1 MKKRMISSVALGLV
15 GTTLFPIIAG
25 ATGQVETTVNEETA
39 NESKN
44 ENNSNDNNTSSDKV
58 EIPNSDKVEISNRD
72 WEKEF
77 PRLINPKKD
86 EIKTINYSAE
96 TMLALKDL
104 ISKVDELEKT
114 HGKNT
119 SENYM
124 EVFKALFELHNNIPS
139 EDRKLFAQNDQFSY
153 IFYKLNYLVF
163 TEYYD
168 NNEVFNQFYQ
178 DLSDIAYYYT
188 VEWYNNLA
196 DRAFIHFIFKYL
208 YDMTPED
215 EDYFK
220 DTKTNAVVQIAY
232 GNIYFLATGAQGRP
246 NSPTDPSDDF
256 PYEKPSEAYNPNQPS
271 IPPSYSPDDPDEEL
285 PAPPEVPDYGI
296 DDNGGNNNNGETN
309 NPNSP
314 NNVTYTESEY
324 VNKNGLCYYI
334 ETIKDS
340 LGNTVKTN
348 ETKLSSEEGFYCG
361 IIDGLDFTDV
371 PWNSDSEVYYGEK
384 ALDVWNSLAEN
395 ELNELSN
402 LTLHFSLNKSDT
414 NPYYYD
420 SGIKVS
426 NDGTVSYTQLRDV
439 LNQIAIKSGGYL
451 IEDKNKL
458 LFISEGKPL
467 VVRDKE
473 SEYTQEEVDNLLN
486 SFKELDLTIK
496 ERSGDSI
503 SIDEELI
510 NNEEAQNITINGE
523 KIELSAKPRLESS
536 ILQLPVKEV
545 AEALGYKVDITDE
558 KATLTKDSTIIEI
571 QIGTKNV
578 KINDREK
585 VTSTS
590 SSIVDGTLFAEM
602 NIIAQESGLKIYFD
616 KTKGNIEIK

>member
-25 ATGQVETTVNEETA
+25 ATGQVETTTNEEIT
-39 NESKN
+39 NESKT
-44 ENNSNDNNTSSDKV
+44 ETDNNTSSDKV
-58 EIPNSDKVEISNRD
+58 EVSNSDKVQVSNRD
-72 WEKEF
+72 WGEEF
-77 PRLINPKKD
+77 PKLVNPKKD

-114 HGKNT
+114 YGQNT
-119 SENYM
+119 SESYM
-124 EVFKALFELHNNIPS
+124 EVFKELFELHNKISND
-139 EDRKLFAQNDQFSY
+139 DRKIFEKNDQFSY

-163 TEYYD
+163 TQYFD
-168 NNEVFNQFYQ
+168 NNEVFDKFYQ
-178 DLSDIAYYYT
+178 DLSDITYYYT
-188 VEWYNNLA
+188 LEIYTQDVDNI
-196 DRAFIHFIFKYL
+196 FIHKLFAYI
-208 YDMTPED
+208 YDLAIEKTTTTPSI
-215 EDYFK
+215 YFPN
-220 DTKTNAVVQIAY
+220 DKTSGTIEIAY
-232 GNIYFLATGAQGRP
+232 SRCLNLGTGANGRP
-246 NSPTDPSDDF
+246 NDPDDPSDDIT
-256 PYEKPSEAYNPNQPS
+256 YDKPSDAYT
-271 IPPSYSPDDPDEEL
+271 PPSDTPQLPPDIIPEEPNEEVPDT
-285 PAPPEVPDYGI
+285 PSVPDYGSNEGEVN
-296 DDNGGNNNNGETN
+296 DPNNG
-309 NPNSP
+309 
-314 NNVTYTESEY
+314 TYSESEY
-324 VNKNGLCYYI
+324 VNKNGTCYYV
-334 ETIKDS
+334 ETIKDYD
-340 LGNTVKTN
+340 GNVVKVN
-348 ETKLSSEEGFYCG
+348 ENKLSSEEGFYCG

-395 ELNELSN
+395 DLNELSN
-402 LTLHFSLNKSDT
+402 LTLHFSLNKSDS

-420 SGIKVS
+420 SGIRVS
-426 NDGTVSYTQLRDV
+426 NNGTVSYTQLRDV

-451 IEDKNKL
+451 IEDKDKL

-467 VVRDKE
+467 VVRDKQ
-473 SEYTQEEVDNLLN
+473 SEYSEEEVNDLLN

-496 ERSGDSI
+496 ERSSDSI

-558 KATLTKDSTIIEI
+558 IATLTKDSTVIEI

-585 VTSTS
+585 VTATA

-602 NIIAQESGLKIYFD
+602 NIIAQENGLKIYFD